1 MGGKSKAPPPPNPVD
16 TAKASTST
24 NVGTSIAN
32 AFLNNTNQITPEG
45 SLTYDTTGNYTWFDP
60 YTGMNVN
67 IPTFTATQTLS
78 PQGQAI
84 QDQTMA
90 AKFNLA
96 GMANAQSSRLS
107 THLANDID
115 LSGAPAAGDASTIG
129 GHQMAATTFGD
140 AGRQQTSLG
149 DQGRQ
154 QSTFGEAG
162 DITRS
167 YGPED
172 NFSADRSRVEDALYG
187 RLNPQLDRERKN
199 VEQRLADQGIRYGSQ
214 AYNSAMDDYN
224 RQANDMRLGVTAA
237 GGQEQQRMNDMAA
250 QRAGF
255 QNAAQQQ
262 AYLQAQGRGTF
273 ANEAQAQNF
282 NQALQGGQFANQA
295 QANQFQQEAARGEF
309 SNAGLAQQLAQKQAG
324 FNAQNLS
331 RQQYM
336 NEQYAARNQPINEIT
351 SLLSG
356 SQISN
361 PNFVNTPNNQIPTT
375 DVAGLINSRF
385 SQDMDIYKQES
396 ANQNAL
402 MGGIFGMLGGMMKM
416 SDERMKE
423 NVVPLATVFA
433 TDPEGGREKLP
444 VYEYSYKHDPS
455 ERRHVGPMAQD
466 VEKIDKRAVKTTR
479 GGVKYIDQAKLGSI
493 LKVA

>member
-1 MGGKSKAPPPPNPVD
+1 MGGKSSPPPAPNPAD
-16 TAKASTST
+16 TARASTST

-32 AFLNNTNQITPEG
+32 AFLNNTNQITPDG
-45 SLTYDTTGNYTWFDP
+45 SLRYDPTGSYTWNDP
-60 YTGMNVN
+60 YTGLAVN
-67 IPTFTATQTLS
+67 IPTFTATQSLS
-78 PQGQAI
+78 PQQQAI
-84 QDQTMA
+84 QDQTNS

-107 THLANDID
+107 EHLASDID
-115 LSGAPAAGDASTIG
+115 LSAAPAAGDASSITG
-129 GHQMAATTFGD
+129 QQQAATTFGD
-140 AGRQQTSLG
+140 AGRQQMALG
-149 DQGRQ
+149 DYGQQ

-167 YGPED
+167 YGPAD
-172 NFSADRSRVEDALYG
+172 DFSSDRSRVEDALYG
-187 RLNPQLDRERKN
+187 RLNPQLQRERAN

-224 RQANDMRLGVTAA
+224 RQANDARLGVTQA
-237 GGQEQQRMNDMAA
+237 GGQEQQRMMDMAA

-262 AYLQAQGRGTF
+262 AYEQQKGRGTF
-273 ANEAQAQNF
+273 ANEAQTQNF
-282 NQALQGGQFANQA
+282 AQGLQSGQFANQA
-295 QANQFQQEAARGEF
+295 QANQFSQEAAKGEF
-309 SNAGLAQQLAQKQAG
+309 SNAGLAQQLQQKQAG

-385 SQDMDIYKQES
+385 SQDMDVYKQES

-444 VYEYSYKHDPS
+444 IYEYSYKHDP
-455 ERRHVGPMAQD
+455 EGQRHVGPMAQD
-466 VEKIDKRAVKTTR
+466 VEKVDKRAVKTK
-479 GGVKYIDQAKLGSI
+479 GGIKYIDQARLGSI